1 MFINKNVQMY
11 YRETTELMSLS
22 DHYHNYYEMIYV
34 KAGTC
39 EFQIDKKIYQ
49 ISKPT
54 LVFINHLETHS
65 MRVNQVP
72 YCTYYLLIK
81 NDMLNTLLQE
91 PLLSAIFKYRPQNF
105 THIIEVTDNDELIN
119 KIMDNMFKEYTSND
133 PLSPLAFKSLIQYL
147 FVNIYRTYPEH
158 FLTKLKT
165 QIYHTVL
172 DVQEY
177 IDKNYT
183 EDIGLEKIAEL
194 FFISPSYLSRSF
206 KEITGYNLKEY
217 IVLQRLSK
225 AKELLLYSRDTIN
238 EICEKAG
245 FNNVNHFIRT
255 FKEHYRIT
263 PYEFRISESR
273 ESKYKKR

>member
-1 MFINKNVQMY
+1 MFTNKNIQMH
-11 YRETTELMSLS
+11 YRDTNEIIKLS
-22 DHYHNYYEMIYV
+22 DHYHNFYEMIYV
-34 KAGTC
+34 KTGEC
-39 EFQIDKKIYQ
+39 EFLIDKKVYHIT
-49 ISKPT
+49 KPT

-65 MRVNQVP
+65 MKVLQVP

-81 NDMLNTLLQE
+81 NDVLNTFLQE
-91 PLLSAIFKYRPQNF
+91 PLLSAIFKYRPHNYS
-105 THIIEVTDNDELIN
+105 HIIEVTEYEDLIN
-119 KIMDNMFKEYTSND
+119 KLFDNMYKEYTSND
-133 PLSPLAFKSLIQYL
+133 PLSPVAFKAFIQYL
-147 FVNIYRTYPEH
+147 FVNIYRKYPEY
-158 FLTKLKT
+158 FPTKIKT

-172 DVQEY
+172 EVQEY

-183 EDIGLEKIAEL
+183 EDIGLEKICEL

-255 FKEHYRIT
+255 FKAHYNVTPYEYRIT
-263 PYEFRISESR
+263 ES
-273 ESKYKKR
+273 SHKR